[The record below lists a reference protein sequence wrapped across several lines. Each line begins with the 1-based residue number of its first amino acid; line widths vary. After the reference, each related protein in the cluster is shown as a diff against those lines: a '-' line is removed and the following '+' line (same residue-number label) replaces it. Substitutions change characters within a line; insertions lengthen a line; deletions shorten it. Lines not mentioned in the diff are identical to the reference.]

1 MTQITALRVMGN
13 CACNCNTSYNKR
25 SAAYPCVSGS
35 YLTDTSLKI
44 RTKSVIHYRYT
55 LILPQLMSI
64 IIVNIFMNSMKIY
77 MKHFVVGNLNLC
89 HVRTNI
95 REKYWNRII

>member
-1 MTQITALRVMGN
+1 
-13 CACNCNTSYNKR
+13 
-25 SAAYPCVSGS
+25 
-35 YLTDTSLKI
+35 
-44 RTKSVIHYRYT
+44 
-55 LILPQLMSI
+55 MSI